1 VYRLGWQ
8 VFLYCVLVYIIVG
21 FDVGI
26 AYYSDLNLFYM
37 FVLGIILQIQLRML
51 PESNP
56 NAFSSL

>member
-1 VYRLGWQ
+1 
-8 VFLYCVLVYIIVG
+8 VFLYCILVYVVLG
-21 FDVGI
+21 LDVGI

-51 PESNP
+51 PRANP

>member
-1 VYRLGWQ
+1 M
-8 VFLYCVLVYIIVG
+8 FFYCILVYIIFG

-51 PESNP
+51 LQEP
-56 NAFSSL
+56 SSHGLCER